1 MPAYAEMGTE
11 ELETLKHGLEREY
24 AEIQAKGLSLNMA
37 RGKPGSDQLD

>member
-24 AEIQAKGLSLNMA
+24 AEIQAKGLSLNICLLYTS
-37 RGKPGSDQLD
+37 RCV